1 MCIIKQKY
9 GPLFSYK
16 YFYQFDFK
24 KNSLESISVVQVP
37 DVNTVNTATGILL
50 RFPISI
56 LNIMYQ
62 KRIMSCINKHR
73 TRAKLPWKNR
83 FHCRLRFHTSKLE
96 PYLVYKS

>member
-1 MCIIKQKY
+1 MDHYSRINIFIS
-9 GPLFSYK
+9 LI
-16 YFYQFDFK
+16 FK
-24 KNSLESISVVQVP
+24 KSLESISVVQVP
-37 DVNTVNTATGILL
+37 HVNTATGILL

-56 LNIMYQ
+56 LNIKYQ

-73 TRAKLPWKNR
+73 TQAKLPWKNR